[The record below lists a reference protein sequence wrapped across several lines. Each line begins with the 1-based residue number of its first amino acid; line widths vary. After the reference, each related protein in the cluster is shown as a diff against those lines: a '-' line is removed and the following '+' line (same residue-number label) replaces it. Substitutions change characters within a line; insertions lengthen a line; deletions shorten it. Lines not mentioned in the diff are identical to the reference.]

1 MLWKKPANL
10 KYTDLCI
17 FIDENVPKIINP
29 GENPELENTIYN
41 YLWLLVKALAI
52 KKCMFTDFQDYD
64 MYAFYAAN
72 RLFFAL
78 RKNQLNQGKTIKGKL
93 IRPIKSCLNYTKA
106 LLYPMKIE
114 YQRES
119 FREVIEEEF
128 VSKKFDAF
136 AYKERLK
143 NEARDVHG
151 VTTQFKEHVRD
162 MIIANGQLLD
172 NILQKSPFNSSTP
185 EYQNLKLSILLTS
198 IQILKTKKKLDA
210 VPQSVILWHLPKSMS
225 SYTKV
230 LLKEFFTALK
240 LEIIDCYKMAD
251 ISEQDLEHI
260 LYSAQEANY
269 NEESMCNNRWWKW
282 HGICSREMYG

>member
-17 FIDENVPKIINP
+17 YIDENVPKIVNP
-29 GENPELENTIYN
+29 GEFPEIENTVYN

-64 MYAFYAAN
+64 MYAFYSAN

-136 AYKERLK
+136 AYQEQMKVK
-143 NEARDVHG
+143 ARDASG
-151 VTTQFKEHVRD
+151 VANTFKSHVMD
-162 MIIANGQLLD
+162 SIKDSGKILDEII
-172 NILQKSPFNSSTP
+172 QKSPFNSSTQ
-185 EYQNLKLSILLTS
+185 EYHNLKISILLTS
-198 IQILKTKKKLDA
+198 IQILKNKKKLDA

-240 LEIIDCYKMAD
+240 LEIMDCYRESD
-251 ISEQDLEHI
+251 LSEHDLESI
-260 LYSAQEANY
+260 LSSAQEATFS
-269 NEESMCNNRWWKW
+269 EEQ
-282 HGICSREMYG
+282 Y

>member
-1 MLWKKPANL
+1 MLWKKPANMR
-10 KYTDLCI
+10 YTQMCMY
-17 FIDENVPKIINP
+17 IDENVPKIVNP
-29 GENPELENTIYN
+29 GEHPEIENTIYN

-136 AYKERLK
+136 AYKEQLK
-143 NEARDVHG
+143 NKARDHSG
-151 VTTQFKEHVRD
+151 VTQQFKEHIQEAFSHNSEILEEV
-162 MIIANGQLLD
+162 
-172 NILQKSPFNSSTP
+172 LQKSPFNSSTP
-185 EYQNLKLSILLTS
+185 EYQNLKISILLTS
-198 IQILKTKKKLDA
+198 LQILKNKKRLDA
-210 VPQSVILWHLPKSMS
+210 VPQSIILWHLPKNMS
-225 SYTKV
+225 NYTKI
-230 LLKEFFTALK
+230 LLKEFFMALK
-240 LEIIDCYKMAD
+240 LEIMDCYKASD
-251 ISEQDLEHI
+251 LSELDLENI
-260 LYSAQEANY
+260 LSSATEATF
-269 NEESMCNNRWWKW
+269 NEEQ
-282 HGICSREMYG
+282 Y

>member
-1 MLWKKPANL
+1 M
-10 KYTDLCI
+10 Y
-17 FIDENVPKIINP
+17 IDENVSKIVNP

-136 AYKERLK
+136 AYKEQLK
-143 NEARDVHG
+143 NKARDSADVSQQFRDLIHE
-151 VTTQFKEHVRD
+151 VLTQNSK
-162 MIIANGQLLD
+162 LLD
-172 NILQKSPFNSSTP
+172 QVLQKSPFNKSTP
-185 EYQNLKLSILLTS
+185 EYQNLKISILLTS
-198 IQILKTKKKLDA
+198 IQILKNKKKLDA

-225 SYTKV
+225 NYTKV
-230 LLKEFFTALK
+230 LLKEFFMALK
-240 LEIIDCYKMAD
+240 LEIMDCYKMSD
-251 ISEQDLEHI
+251 LDETDLENI
-260 LYSAQEANY
+260 LSSATEATY
-269 NEESMCNNRWWKW
+269 YEE
-282 HGICSREMYG
+282 

>member
-1 MLWKKPANL
+1 MLFKKPNDL
-10 KYTDLCI
+10 RYTDLCI
-17 FIDENVPKIINP
+17 FIDQNVPKIVNP
-29 GENPELENTIYN
+29 GENPELENIIYN

-52 KKCMFTDFQDYD
+52 KKCMFNDFKEYD

-136 AYKERLK
+136 AYKEQLK
-143 NEARDVHG
+143 GAARESAG
-151 VTTQFKEHVRD
+151 VSSQFKAYLQEAFSTSGH
-162 MIIANGQLLD
+162 ILD
-172 NILQKSPFNSSTP
+172 QVLQKSPFNSSTP
-185 EYQNLKLSILLTS
+185 EYKNLKISILLTS
-198 IQILKTKKKLDA
+198 IQILKTKSKLDA
-210 VPQSVILWHLPKSMS
+210 SPNSVILWHLPKSMTN
-225 SYTKV
+225 YTKI
-230 LLKEFFTALK
+230 LLKEFFMAIK
-240 LEIIDCYKMAD
+240 LEIMDCYSMSDLSDA
-251 ISEQDLEHI
+251 DLENI
-260 LYSAQEANY
+260 LSSATEAVY
-269 NEESMCNNRWWKW
+269 HEEQ
-282 HGICSREMYG
+282 

>member
-17 FIDENVPKIINP
+17 YIDENVPKIVNP
-29 GENPELENTIYN
+29 GEFPEIENTIYN

-114 YQRES
+114 YQRET
-119 FREVIEEEF
+119 FKEVIEEEF

-136 AYKERLK
+136 AYKEQLK
-143 NEARDVHG
+143 NRARDNAG
-151 VTTQFKEHVRD
+151 VALQFKEHVKE
-162 MIIANGQLLD
+162 ALSKNGKILD
-172 NILQKSPFNSSTP
+172 NVLEKSPFNKGTV
-185 EYQNLKLSILLTS
+185 EYQNLKISILLNS
-198 IQILKTKKKLDA
+198 IQILKNKKKLDITN
-210 VPQSVILWHLPKSMS
+210 QSISLWHLPKNMS
-225 SYTKV
+225 NYTKV
-230 LLKEFFTALK
+230 LLKEFFMALK
-240 LEIIDCYKMAD
+240 LDIMDCYKASD
-251 ISEQDLEHI
+251 LDESDLENI
-260 LYSAQEANY
+260 LYSVTEAKY
-269 NEESMCNNRWWKW
+269 NEEQ
-282 HGICSREMYG
+282 Y

>member
-1 MLWKKPANL
+1 MLWKKPANM
-10 KYTDLCI
+10 KYTDMCI
-17 FIDENVPKIINP
+17 YIDENVPKIINP
-29 GENPELENTIYN
+29 GEHPDIENTIYN

-136 AYKERLK
+136 AYKEQLK
-143 NEARDVHG
+143 NKARDASG
-151 VTTQFKEHVRD
+151 VTLQFKEHVQD
-162 MIIANGQLLD
+162 AVMSNSKLLD
-172 NILQKSPFNSSTP
+172 DVLQKSPFNKSTP
-185 EYQNLKLSILLTS
+185 EYQNLKISILLTS
-198 IQILKTKKKLDA
+198 IQILKNKKKLDA

-230 LLKEFFTALK
+230 LLKEFFMALK
-240 LEIIDCYKMAD
+240 LEIMDCYKMSD
-251 ISEQDLEHI
+251 VSETDLENI
-260 LYSAQEANY
+260 LSSATEATY
-269 NEESMCNNRWWKW
+269 NEDQ
-282 HGICSREMYG
+282 Y